1 MRPHEPAPPFSD
13 VEAVLLAWHERQVT
27 GHLHHLAEISG
38 RPGTPTRRLAAVL
51 EAYAGIAQQR
61 HGGELA
67 ALLHQGD
74 HITHAQQ
81 HLEGMLQNLLAE
93 GARAGDL
100 RDDVPPAELAQYC
113 LHALTAASGLT
124 SRAALRRLVA
134 VTLDGLRP
142 VPRTPQDHHFA

>member
-1 MRPHEPAPPFSD
+1 
-13 VEAVLLAWHERQVT
+13 
-27 GHLHHLAEISG
+27 
-38 RPGTPTRRLAAVL
+38 
-51 EAYAGIAQQR
+51 
-61 HGGELA
+61 
-67 ALLHQGD
+67 
-74 HITHAQQ
+74 
-81 HLEGMLQNLLAE
+81 MLQNLLAE